1 MIEITLNHLHMV
13 DIYEAGLDETDI
25 NLTTNRFIKEKKFRI
40 FTFGLYQLW
49 PFFGFN
55 LLMVATSL
63 TFFSMLPFRIFQN
76 H

>member
-1 MIEITLNHLHMV
+1 MV

-40 FTFGLYQLW
+40 FTFGLYQLR
-49 PFFGFN
+49 PFLSFN
-55 LLMVATSL
+55 LFIVATSL
-63 TFFSMLPFRIFQN
+63 TFFSMFPFRIFQK